1 MTWLW
6 VALLAL
12 PIVKNGTYAEEM
24 GRLPDASGE
33 ALSPTPTDR
42 AEARRLLLAPPPDHT
57 SAVTAPPR
65 TILKPTDA
73 GYQRETLEDEFSRD
87 RYPDSEKVPVRD
99 RLARTRTWT
108 QTHVRRVVLIAAAI
122 VVVAALAVW
131 LAVRPAG
138 PAPISQDDVNQTITK
153 ALDNQAKQQAGQ
165 PADGTTAYAAVR
177 LSLVVITTASAT
189 GQGLGAGTVVKDDGT
204 ILTALHVV
212 RGATTITVRF
222 ADGTQSAAT
231 VTASTPAQDIAV
243 LSPGTLPEVVVP
255 ATLGGGVGVGD
266 EVFAIGNP
274 LGYAGSLSGGVVSA
288 LNRTV
293 TIQGTILV
301 GLIQTDAA
309 VNPGN
314 SGGPLVNKAGQV
326 VGVVTALANP
336 SGEDSFAGIGF
347 AVPIATAGG
356 AAGAPP
362 K

>member
-6 VALLAL
+6 VARGPFPWRRAA
-12 PIVKNGTYAEEM
+12 TYSSGM
-24 GRLPDASGE
+24 GRLPQSSRE
-33 ALSPTPTDR
+33 LPSPTPAER
-42 AEARRLLLAPPPDHT
+42 AELKRQLLAPPPPPESPVPT
-57 SAVTAPPR
+57 SRPLVA
-65 TILKPTDA
+65 TDP
-73 GYQRETLEDEFSRD
+73 GYQHEVLEDDFASD
-87 RYPDSEKVPVRD
+87 HYPVARRMPVRE
-99 RLARTRTWT
+99 RLARLRDGVRA
-108 QTHVRRVVLIAAAI
+108 HLRRVVLVAVAVVLVIAGAGI
-122 VVVAALAVW
+122 WSV
-131 LAVRPAG
+131 VRPHG
-138 PAPISQDDVNQTITK
+138 PAPLTREEVSSSITK
-153 ALDNQAKQQAGQ
+153 ALEEQARQQAAQ
-165 PADGTTAYAAVR
+165 PADGSVAYAAVR
-177 LSLVVITTASAT
+177 QSLVVVTTA
-189 GQGLGAGTVVKDDGT
+189 GGLGAGTVVKDDGT

-212 RGATTITVRF
+212 KGAASVTVRF

-231 VTASTPAQDIAV
+231 VTGSSPAQDIAI
-243 LSPGTLPEVVVP
+243 LSPATLPAVVVP

-266 EVFAIGNP
+266 EVFAVGNP

-293 TIQGTILV
+293 EIQGTTLT

-356 AAGAPP
+356 AAGATT

>member
-1 MTWLW
+1 
-6 VALLAL
+6 
-12 PIVKNGTYAEEM
+12 M
-24 GRLPDASGE
+24 GRLPLGSGE
-33 ALSPTPTDR
+33 VLSPTPGER
-42 AEARRLLLAPPPDHT
+42 AEAKRLLLAPPAAL
-57 SAVTAPPR
+57 SVTTNQAR
-65 TILKPTDA
+65 TALKPTDP

-87 RYPDSEKVPVRD
+87 LYPEGESVPVRD
-99 RLARTRTWT
+99 RLARLRTWT
-108 QTHVRRVVLIAAAI
+108 QTHVRRVLLVAAAI
-122 VVVAALAVW
+122 IVVAGLAIW
-131 LAVRPAG
+131 YAVRPAG
-138 PAPISQDDVNQTITK
+138 PTPITQNDISQAITK

-165 PADGTTAYAAVR
+165 PADGTTAYAAVQR
-177 LSLVVITTASAT
+177 SLVVITTASAT
-189 GQGLGAGTVVKDDGT
+189 GAGLGAGTVVKDDGT

-231 VTASTPAQDIAV
+231 VASSTPAQDIAV
-243 LSPGTLPEVVVP
+243 LTPATLPEVVVP
-255 ATLGGGVGVGD
+255 AILGGGVGVGD

-274 LGYAGSLSGGVVSA
+274 IGYNGSLSSGVVSA

-293 TIQGTILV
+293 TIQGTTLV

-336 SGEDSFAGIGF
+336 TGADSFAGIGF

>member
-1 MTWLW
+1 
-6 VALLAL
+6 
-12 PIVKNGTYAEEM
+12 M
-24 GRLPDASGE
+24 GRLPEASGE
-33 ALSPTPTDR
+33 VLSPTPADR
-42 AEARRLLLAPPPDHT
+42 AEAKRLLLAPPPEDT
-57 SAVTAPPR
+57 RAITAPPR
-65 TILKPTDA
+65 TTLKPTDP
-73 GYQRETLEDEFSRD
+73 GYQRETLEDEFSKD
-87 RYPDSEKVPVRD
+87 RYPGTESVPVRD
-99 RLARTRTWT
+99 RLARIRTWT
-108 QTHVRRVVLIAAAI
+108 RSHARRVVLIAAAI
-122 VVVAALAVW
+122 VVVAALAIW

-138 PAPISQDDVNQTITK
+138 PTPISQDDVNQAITK

-177 LSLVVITTASAT
+177 LSFVVITTASAT

-222 ADGTQSAAT
+222 ADGTRSAAT
-231 VTASTPAQDIAV
+231 VASTTPAQDIAV
-243 LSPGTLPEVVVP
+243 LTPATLPEVVVP

-266 EVFAIGNP
+266 EVFAVGNP
-274 LGYAGSLSGGVVSA
+274 LGYAGSLSDGVVSA

-293 TIQGTILV
+293 TIQGTTLT